1 MDKVSEVLG
10 ELINLKADFVVAD
23 ESCIIC
29 GFPFRK
35 EQRMEAV
42 KQVKHSLLTLLIE
55 RLENEKIYYCGI
67 NGLPRETEE
76 NKTVGR
82 CITAVKELFGEGEK

>member
-1 MDKVSEVLG
+1 MDKVNEVLG

-42 KQVKHSLLTLLIE
+42 KQVKHALLTLLIE
-55 RLENEKIYYCGI
+55 RLNKNKVYECGEWDEAI
-67 NGLPRETEE
+67 HS
-76 NKTVGR
+76 
-82 CITAVKELFGEGEK
+82 CITAVKELFGEVER